1 MFSVII
7 PLYNKAAYVEKA
19 IRSVAAQTFR
29 EFEVI
34 VVDDG
39 STDIVAPQPSRNKF
53 GTSLKGNW

>member
-39 STDIVAPQPSRNKF
+39 SLDDTEAVIREFKNENIIF
-53 GTSLKGNW
+53 LNI